1 MTLPDI
7 TATWTWTGDRDLPDW
22 LTGRHHWHHGQPVIH
37 TADGSRTLH
46 DGWLV
51 ALWSDGLVT
60 VGSNTVA
67 DRVYGPDGLAGRL
80 QRAETATDSE
90 LRRQLADAVRALG
103 KSETELAALRAV
115 ARGYC
120 PHCGRGDASPTTAQ
134 WYAERQRADQAE
146 GQLRH
151 LQATSEAAGILLT
164 RTTDERDQLRGALA
178 RVQALADRWV
188 KAGPPPL
195 GTSINRW
202 WDKRLV
208 ELNAVLSDTKEN

>member
-67 DRVYGPDGLAGRL
+67 DRVYGPHGLAGRL
-80 QRAETATDSE
+80 
-90 LRRQLADAVRALG
+90 
-103 KSETELAALRAV
+103 AALREL

-120 PHCGRGDASPTTAQ
+120 PECGRGDAAPTAAD
-134 WYAERQRADQAE
+134 WERERQRADRAE
-146 GQLRH
+146 ARVSGLERDLRDADVESLELARH
-151 LQATSEAAGILLT
+151 NDQTCEAVQRRDTAEAAV
-164 RTTDERDQLRGALA
+164 A
-178 RVQALADRWV
+178 RVQALAARWV
-188 KAGPPPL
+188 VDGPPPL
-195 GTSINRW
+195 GTSIARW

-208 ELNAVLSDTKEN
+208 ELQTALGEPD